1 MLRTARGPQTP
12 GSHPTPRMQ
21 SSAHRRRV
29 PAMQAKSSV
38 QRQHPAA
45 LRDQPGRGIW
55 AHTCETSNPT
65 NPDDLWLIVGLGNPG
80 REYVG
85 TRHNVGFACIDHL
98 GEFGGISVS
107 SKQNKAIVGR
117 GTLFGQ
123 KVVLAKPQ
131 TFMNLSG
138 DSVGAL
144 MRYYKVNR
152 DHLIV
157 LFDDL
162 DTELG
167 KARAQPQGSHNGH
180 NGMRSIIQHLRNER
194 DFPRIRIGIGRP
206 PGQMPPAAWVL
217 KKFSSADEEQLWT
230 TFAQLEDKVETILE
244 GRLVPTQVQGKR
256 KGPR

>member
-1 MLRTARGPQTP
+1 VTSLAVGF
-12 GSHPTPRMQ
+12 GPTP
-21 SSAHRRRV
+21 AK
-29 PAMQAKSSV
+29 PAT
-38 QRQHPAA
+38 PA
-45 LRDQPGRGIW
+45 
-55 AHTCETSNPT
+55 